1 MMGLLTRRTGNSTHP
16 GPAYTSSAH
25 AARPTHPSD
34 SYYAYPSHS
43 MHPTC
48 LYPTDPAEP
57 YPIHPA
63 GPYPTQS
70 TSSYDLSSS
79 SVDIQGV
86 PIPAE
91 VACPTLRTPQFTVG
105 DLYGK
110 KWRRTTIEML
120 PEDILLKIFDF
131 YRLNDMELLWGR
143 PWKWHHLA

>member
-63 GPYPTQS
+63 GPYPTHSSSSTHPTYLYPTHSADRADPICPSNPTQS

-91 VACPTLRTPQFTVG
+91 VACT
-105 DLYGK
+105 
-110 KWRRTTIEML
+110 
-120 PEDILLKIFDF
+120 
-131 YRLNDMELLWGR
+131 
-143 PWKWHHLA
+143 